1 MKQPPNSAYWK
12 KRFKAIENQANLTG
26 ANNLAYIVEQ
36 YLQAMKELETQISV
50 WYTRF
55 AKNNGITLHEAKKQ
69 LSGAALK
76 EFQWTVQEY
85 IQYGKENALNG
96 AWMKQLENA
105 SAKWHI
111 TRLDALKLQNQ
122 AAIEALFGKQEQSL
136 TRALMKIYPTSYY
149 HTCYEV
155 QKAFEIGWDIVSVN
169 EKKLAAALSTP
180 WTLDGST
187 FSDRLWSNKQKL
199 IQNTQSTLAQG
210 IMLDKTPDKLIAELQ
225 KKMKTS
231 QSNAGRLVMTETAAI
246 SAMGQK
252 DAFHELNVEEFEIV
266 ETLDNMTCEVCTN
279 LDGQHFPMSEY
290 EIGVTAPQFHPWCR
304 GCTCPYFHDEFTADS
319 ERIARGEDG
328 KQYYV
333 LGDTTYQEWKQA
345 FVDGDKSDYKKSLE
359 TLQDGEK
366 SDTIIKIEPPKEPEI
381 PSKAPTLTNAAG
393 VPIIIVEHVDPR
405 HGPPNGITQKI
416 GKKGG
421 IDRNFYNEQG
431 LQILQI
437 SNNGHG
443 HKIEEKMGKHG
454 EHAHDYVIDKNGI
467 PKHLSAR
474 ELSDKERKD
483 NSDFL

>member
-12 KRFKAIENQANLTG
+12 KRFKAIEEQANLTG
-26 ANNLAYIVEQ
+26 ANSLRYIVEQ
-36 YLQAMKELETQISV
+36 YQQAVQEIEAQLAK
-50 WYTRF
+50 WYVRF

-76 EFQWTVQEY
+76 EFQWTVREY

-136 TRALMKIYPTSYY
+136 TRALMKVYPTSYY

-155 QKAFEIGWDIVSVN
+155 QKAFEIGWDIASVD

-199 IQNTQSTLAQG
+199 IQNTQSTLTQG
-210 IMLDKTPDKLIAELQ
+210 IMLGKTPDKLIAELQ

-266 ETLDNMTCEVCTN
+266 ETLDNMTC
-279 LDGQHFPMSEY
+279 
-290 EIGVTAPQFHPWCR
+290 
-304 GCTCPYFHDEFTADS
+304 
-319 ERIARGEDG
+319 
-328 KQYYV
+328 
-333 LGDTTYQEWKQA
+333 
-345 FVDGDKSDYKKSLE
+345 
-359 TLQDGEK
+359 
-366 SDTIIKIEPPKEPEI
+366 
-381 PSKAPTLTNAAG
+381 
-393 VPIIIVEHVDPR
+393 
-405 HGPPNGITQKI
+405 
-416 GKKGG
+416 
-421 IDRNFYNEQG
+421 
-431 LQILQI
+431 
-437 SNNGHG
+437 
-443 HKIEEKMGKHG
+443 
-454 EHAHDYVIDKNGI
+454 
-467 PKHLSAR
+467 
-474 ELSDKERKD
+474 
-483 NSDFL
+483 